1 MPMKSLETKL
11 PAAIFQRVHR
21 SYIVNLQQVD
31 EVEESTVVVGK
42 KALPLSKSL
51 REEFMLR
58 IGWLETGPPILATRL
73 ILT

>member
-11 PAAIFQRVHR
+11 PAAIFRRVHR

-31 EVEESTVVVGK
+31 EVEESTVVMGK

-51 REEFMLR
+51 REEFMLASGR
-58 IGWLETGPPILATRL
+58 LETGPPS
-73 ILT
+73 